1 MKYKILIT
9 LLMLIFIVQNQ
20 AQEIKGTNVKDSIS
34 TSFKSDF
41 GFNNFFEFNTNNV
54 LGYSNFDQYQY
65 NRIFVQQN
73 LNFKLSKFS
82 HFDKCLNEGLKYG
95 LKDQYK
101 YDLGAVGEY
110 LGLTKNAAAILIGI
124 LSLL

>member
-1 MKYKILIT
+1 M

-20 AQEIKGTNVKDSIS
+20 AQEFNGTSIKDSIF

-41 GFNNFFEFNTNNV
+41 GLKNLFNDFGGNNSFGQSYFDEFR
-54 LGYSNFDQYQY
+54 Y
-65 NRIFVQQN
+65 NRIFTQPYS
-73 LNFKLSKFS
+73 NFELPQFD

-95 LKDQYK
+95 LKDQHK
-101 YDLGAVGEY
+101 YDLGVVGEY